1 MWMVPNQDRRLT
13 ETLVVFPFQDDVTIT
28 DIINGSAA
36 AAAMSAGGDA
46 SSACGSTG
54 TAASSSGGERGIDV
68 VGRVGS
74 WATDFEKLLRDPLG
88 LQTFT
93 VSLHIRMPD
102 ERGY

>member
-1 MWMVPNQDRRLT
+1 MKCGRRN
-13 ETLVVFPFQDDVTIT
+13 ETFVAIPFQDDVTIT
-28 DIINGSAA
+28 DIINGSSAAA
-36 AAAMSAGGDA
+36 AAAMSAAGDA

-54 TAASSSGGERGIDV
+54 TASSERGID

-93 VSLHIRMPD
+93 VSLHLMSI
-102 ERGY
+102 GKKSS

>member
-1 MWMVPNQDRRLT
+1 MKCGRRN
-13 ETLVVFPFQDDVTIT
+13 ETFVAIPFQDDVTIT
-28 DIINGSAA
+28 DIINGSSAAAAA
-36 AAAMSAGGDA
+36 AAAMSAAGGGGGDA

-54 TAASSSGGERGIDV
+54 TASSERGID

-93 VSLHIRMPD
+93 VSLHLMSI
-102 ERGY
+102 GKKSS

>member
-1 MWMVPNQDRRLT
+1 MRET
-13 ETLVVFPFQDDVTIT
+13 ESASETVAVFLFQDDVTIT
-28 DIINGSAA
+28 DIINGSSAAAAAA
-36 AAAMSAGGDA
+36 AAAMSAGGGDA

-54 TAASSSGGERGIDV
+54 TASSERGID

-93 VSLHIRMPD
+93 VSLHLMSI
-102 ERGY
+102 GKKSS